1 MPRYMDYSYCCP
13 TAQSVTASIY
23 LLQRGWGERGVVAC
37 LHCRLIGIMRVK
49 SLTASASGYSHFHL
63 HCPFSSTFPFHA
75 LRHGWEEGA
84 KGGYVWLAQMTHI
97 NNFQSYEMSFQLRL
111 RLRKWNET
119 RALRESIYGDH
130 VYAVWTDPRK
140 GPMANGHAHTHTH
153 IDTQTSCGVP

>member
-75 LRHGWEEGA
+75 LRHGWEEWRGGG
-84 KGGYVWLAQMTHI
+84 GGYVRLAQMTHI

-119 RALRESIYGDH
+119 RAR
-130 VYAVWTDPRK
+130 YANQFMAITYTQCGRTHERDQW
-140 GPMANGHAHTHTH
+140 PMATHTHTH
-153 IDTQTSCGVP
+153 T